1 MSNFSLFFDC
11 PNCGATKSTFDV
23 LASNVIN
30 QTPPFIKWQFYGVCR
45 GCLKGVTI
53 NGAPNV
59 ENSLKVR
66 ELVNPK
72 QTIIIPG
79 LQIPKLDLLP
89 KGSSLNHYFT
99 SFYVS
104 NYSLGKIDS
113 PEHLPQEIKIIF
125 EEAATCLATKCF
137 NASAA
142 MFRLCLDM
150 TTKDILNKNKHLNPT
165 QDNNKTIHK
174 RLNWIFENHL
184 LSANLEDLSRC
195 IKDDGNDGAHDGTIG
210 QIEADDLFDFTSV
223 LLEQVYTQPEKVRIA
238 RERRQERH
246 S

>member
-1 MSNFSLFFDC
+1 
-11 PNCGATKSTFDV
+11 
-23 LASNVIN
+23 
-30 QTPPFIKWQFYGVCR
+30 
-45 GCLKGVTI
+45 
-53 NGAPNV
+53 
-59 ENSLKVR
+59 
-66 ELVNPK
+66 
-72 QTIIIPG
+72 
-79 LQIPKLDLLP
+79 
-89 KGSSLNHYFT
+89 SSLNHYFT

-125 EEAATCLATKCF
+125 EEASTCLATKCF
-137 NASAA
+137 NAAAA